1 MVEFKNKIL
10 FVGFGAVAQC
20 TLPILEK
27 HIKVPLSN
35 ITVMD
40 FENQEG
46 LLKSWTERGLKWVR
60 DRVTREPA
68 LCAGSLMGA
77 MLTTAFLP
85 RRGARAGGSAGRS
98 P

>member
-46 LLKSWTERGLKWVR
+46 LLKDWVR
-60 DRVTREPA
+60 
-68 LCAGSLMGA
+68 S
-77 MLTTAFLP
+77 
-85 RRGARAGGSAGRS
+85 SAS
-98 P
+98 TSAKAT